1 MKIGYACI
9 NQSLDCRSSRTFR
22 LKNYSEEKLKAT
34 IDSNLDCLL
43 KILKFNLKN
52 KILFFRITSD
62 LIPFGS
68 HPIMK
73 FDWQDHFKLRFRE
86 IGKFI
91 TKNNMR
97 ITMHPGQYT
106 VLNSKN
112 RDVYEK
118 SLSDLEYH
126 VAVLDLL
133 GLSPSAKVQIHV
145 GGVYQDKKNSMKRFI
160 ERYENLE
167 ENIKNRLIIENDDRS
182 YSFTDILQ
190 IHKKIKISVVFD
202 IYHHECLNNGMS
214 IDNLFESFISTWK
227 RKDGHPIVH
236 YSSEHLTKGKCK
248 HAETID
254 IKKFYQFILKTK
266 SYNFDIMLE
275 IKDKEKSALKAINLL
290 KDDPRFNKSRL

>member
-22 LKNYSEEKLKAT
+22 LKNYSEERLKNT

-68 HPIMK
+68 HPIMR
-73 FDWQDHFKLRFRE
+73 FDWQDYFKLRFRE
-86 IGKFI
+86 ISKFI
-91 TKNNMR
+91 TRNKVR

-112 RDVYEK
+112 RDVYEN
-118 SLSDLEYH
+118 SVNDLKYH
-126 VAVLDLL
+126 VDVLDLL
-133 GLSPSAKVQIHV
+133 ELSPSAKVQIHV
-145 GGVYQDKKNSMKRFI
+145 GGVYQDKKKSIMRFV
-160 ERYENLE
+160 ERYEKLE

-182 YSFTDILQ
+182 YSFSDILK
-190 IHKKIKISVVFD
+190 INEKIKIPVVFD
-202 IYHHECLNNGMS
+202 VYHHECLNNGTR
-214 IDNLFESFISTWK
+214 IEKLFESFISTWK

-248 HAETID
+248 HAETIN
-254 IKKFYQFILKTK
+254 IENFYKFILKTK

-275 IKDKEKSALKAINLL
+275 IKDKEKSALKAVKLL
-290 KDDPRFNKSRL
+290 LDDPRFNKSIL